1 MCLIGAYERQRVY
14 EGAQPGRDNVVS
26 VQKVRFTGLPNVLHT
41 VLKLLLD
48 PDINDGGS
56 VSYVALFQSKA
67 ADVCF
72 NETCVLQLDKGA
84 QPS

>member
-1 MCLIGAYERQRVY
+1 MSDDEFLKALSLVAMMSYQSKGYDL
-14 EGAQPGRDNVVS
+14 PGR
-26 VQKVRFTGLPNVLHT
+26 LVLHT

-56 VSYVALFQSKA
+56 VSYVTLFQSKA

-72 NETCVLQLDKGA
+72 NRTCVLQLDKGA
-84 QPS
+84 QPR